1 MPGRG
6 ISVAHQ
12 RADRAGLGRRA
23 LPWATGVAVVLAI
36 GIVIGTRLASP
47 GERSLQTVIER
58 AAPRT
63 RAAQAPGRPPTST
76 ATGAHTEAGAVAA
89 AARSITAFAGNVLL
103 APSRLRQVVAR
114 IASSGSRTQLIVAF
128 EEASAQTR
136 AKLGAD
142 TVPRPVI
149 VLRAAPV
156 GYRIEHYS
164 SAEATIAVWYVGIVG
179 SGATVQ
185 PQQSWRTQTIGLVWE
200 NDGWKVSTFASSLG
214 PTPSLSAPEAEAPG
228 ALFEAIPRFH
238 EFTYGTR

>member
-1 MPGRG
+1 MPGRS
-6 ISVAHQ
+6 ISVARQ
-12 RADRAGLGRRA
+12 SANRAGLGRRA
-23 LPWATGVAVVLAI
+23 LPWATGFTVVLAI
-36 GIVIGTRLASP
+36 GVVIGTRLASP
-47 GERSLQTVIER
+47 GERSPQTVTER

-63 RAAQAPGRPPTST
+63 RAAQEPGRHANIPDT
-76 ATGAHTEAGAVAA
+76 HTRTGAVAA

-103 APSRLRQVVAR
+103 EPSRLRQVVAG
-114 IASSGSRTQLIVAF
+114 IAANGSRTQLIEAF

-149 VLRAAPV
+149 VLRATPV

-185 PQQSWRTQTIGLVWE
+185 PQQSWRTQTVTLVWE
-200 NDGWKVSTFASSLG
+200 NGGWKVTTFASSRG
-214 PTPSLSAPEAEAPG
+214 PTPSLAAPEAEAPG